1 MDLLS
6 VHLDETISTPLYEQ
20 LYEFIKQEIVEER
33 LPYGQKLPSKR
44 KLANHLEVSQN
55 TVETAFE
62 QLVAEGYITS
72 RPRKGFYVLAHG
84 DLEFVEHSIK
94 KEGPKF
100 EKEPAILFDLSPNKI
115 DTEAF
120 PFSQWR
126 RLNRQVIDEAN
137 HDLLL
142 LGDPKGD
149 KELREA
155 IAHYVYHA
163 RGIDCDPDTIVVG
176 AGIEV
181 LMQQLLSLLPGST
194 VFGIEDPGYQLMVK
208 LITHFGFLGRA
219 LGMSEEGVSIEAVR
233 LLEPDYIY
241 VTPSNHFPYGTVT
254 SISRRNQLLQWV
266 NEAENRFIIEDDYD
280 SEFRYVGKTIPPM
293 KKMDFNDR
301 VIYLGS
307 FSKSLIPSLR
317 ISYMILPK
325 KLLEQYRN
333 RLSFHHSTVSR
344 IDQHVLARFI
354 QEGYFE
360 KHLNRMRKIYRRK
373 FEFVQQLFE
382 AYKPSIQLLGEQSGL
397 HVVCEVRNG
406 LTEEEIM
413 KRAEQQKIKLY
424 PISYYASKNAV
435 VSHPQFVIGFAGM
448 KEQEIEKA
456 VQHLITIFQPQR
468 YP

>member
-6 VHLDETISTPLYEQ
+6 VHLEKTNNTPLYEQ
-20 LYEFIKQEIVEER
+20 LYEFIKQEIVQER

-62 QLVAEGYITS
+62 QLVAEGYIAS
-72 RPRKGFYVLAHG
+72 QPRKGFYVLAHG
-84 DLEFVEHSIK
+84 DLEFVEHSGK
-94 KEGPKF
+94 KEIADA
-100 EKEPAILFDLSPNKI
+100 EKEPSVLFDFSPNKI

-120 PFSQWR
+120 PFSAWR
-126 RLNRQVIDEAN
+126 KLNRHVIDESH

-142 LGDPKGD
+142 LGDAQGD

-181 LMQQLLSLLPGST
+181 LMQQLLSLLPAT
-194 VFGIEDPGYQLMVK
+194 TIFGVEDPGYQLMMK

-219 LGMSEEGVSIEAVR
+219 LDMNEEGVSIEAVR

-254 SISRRNQLLQWV
+254 SINRRNQLLQWA
-266 NEAENRFIIEDDYD
+266 NETADRYIIEDDYD
-280 SEFRYVGKTIPPM
+280 SEFRYTGKTIPPM

-325 KLLEQYRN
+325 ALLEQYRN
-333 RLSFHHSTVSR
+333 RLTFHHSTVSR
-344 IDQHVLARFI
+344 MDQHVLAHFI

-360 KHLNRMRKIYRRK
+360 KHLNRMRKIYRKK
-373 FEFVQQLFE
+373 FELVHQLFE
-382 AYKPSIQLLGEQSGL
+382 AYKPAIQLLGEQSGL
-397 HVVCEVRNG
+397 HIVCEVRNG

-413 KRAEQQKIKLY
+413 RRARQQRIKLY

-435 VSHPQFVIGFAGM
+435 VSHPQFVIGFAGL
-448 KEQEIEKA
+448 KEGDIERA
-456 VQHLITIFQPQR
+456 VQHLIAIFQSG
-468 YP
+468 

>member
-6 VHLDETISTPLYEQ
+6 VHLDKTIDTPLYEQ
-20 LYEFIKQEIVEER
+20 LYEFIKQEIIQER

-62 QLVAEGYITS
+62 QLIAEGYLTS
-72 RPRKGFYVLAHG
+72 RPRMGFYVLAHG
-84 DLEFVEHSIK
+84 DLEFVEHASA
-94 KEGPKF
+94 P
-100 EKEPAILFDLSPNKI
+100 EKQISKADEEPSILFDFSPNKI

-120 PFSQWR
+120 PFSVWR
-126 RLNRQVIDEAN
+126 SLNRQVIDESH

-142 LGDPKGD
+142 LGDGQGD
-149 KELREA
+149 RQLRAA

-181 LMQQLLSLLPGST
+181 LMQQLLSLLPRST
-194 VFGIEDPGYQLMVK
+194 IFGIEDPGYQLMVK
-208 LITHFGFLGRA
+208 LITHFGFLGRP
-219 LGMSEEGVSIEAVR
+219 LDMNEEGVSIEAVR

-254 SISRRNQLLQWV
+254 SINRRSQLLQWA
-266 NEAENRFIIEDDYD
+266 NEGEDRYIIEDDYD
-280 SEFRYVGKTIPPM
+280 SEFRYTGKTIPPM
-293 KKMDFNDR
+293 KKMDASGH

-333 RLSFHHSTVSR
+333 RLTFQQSTVSR
-344 IDQHVLARFI
+344 IDQHILARFI
-354 QEGYFE
+354 QTGHFE

-373 FEFVQQLFE
+373 FEFIHQLFE
-382 AYKPSIQLLGEQSGL
+382 PYKPSIQLLGEQSGL

-406 LTEEEIM
+406 LTEKEILR
-413 KRAEQQKIKLY
+413 RAEQERIKLY
-424 PISYYASKNAV
+424 PISYYASKNV
-435 VSHPQFVIGFAGM
+435 IVSHPQFVIGFAGM
-448 KEQEIEKA
+448 REEEIEEA
-456 VQHLITIFQPQR
+456 VKHVITIFQL
-468 YP
+468 

>member
-6 VHLDETISTPLYEQ
+6 VHLDKTIDIPLYEQ
-20 LYEFIKQEIVEER
+20 LYEFIKQEIVQER

-62 QLVAEGYITS
+62 QLLAEGYITS
-72 RPRKGFYVLAHG
+72 QPRKGFYVLAHG
-84 DLEFVEHSIK
+84 DLEFVEHATK
-94 KEGPKF
+94 KEISKVA
-100 EKEPAILFDLSPNKI
+100 EDTAILFDFSPNKI

-120 PFSQWR
+120 PFSAWR
-126 RLNRQVIDEAN
+126 KLNRQVIDETN

-142 LGDPKGD
+142 LGEAQGD

-181 LMQQLLSLLPGST
+181 LMQQLLSLLSRST
-194 VFGIEDPGYQLMVK
+194 IFGIEDPGYQLMMK

-219 LGMSEEGVSIEAVR
+219 LDMNEEGVSIEAIR

-254 SISRRNQLLQWV
+254 SINRRNQLLQWA
-266 NEAENRFIIEDDYD
+266 NEAESRYIIEDDYD
-280 SEFRYVGKTIPPM
+280 SEFRYTGKTIPPM

-325 KLLEQYRN
+325 SLLEQYRD
-333 RLSFHHSTVSR
+333 RLTFHHSTVSR
-344 IDQHVLARFI
+344 IDQHVLAHFI

-360 KHLNRMRKIYRRK
+360 KHLNRMRKIYRKK
-373 FEFVQQLFE
+373 FEFVNQLFDP
-382 AYKPSIQLLGEQSGL
+382 YTPSIQLLGEQSGL

-406 LTEEEIM
+406 LTEKEILR
-413 KRAEQQKIKLY
+413 RAEQEGIKIY

-435 VSHPQFVIGFAGM
+435 FPYPQFVIGFAGIA
-448 KEQEIEKA
+448 EERLEEA
-456 VQHLITIFQPQR
+456 VQHIIKILQQ
-468 YP
+468 

>member
-84 DLEFVEHSIK
+84 DLEFVEHPIK
-94 KEGPKF
+94 KEDPKL
-100 EKEPAILFDLSPNKI
+100 EKEPAILFDFSPNKI

-126 RLNRQVIDEAN
+126 RLNRHVIDEVN

-142 LGDPKGD
+142 LGNPQGD

-194 VFGIEDPGYQLMVK
+194 IFGIEDPGYQLMVK

-219 LGMSEEGVSIEAVR
+219 LDMGEEGVSIEAVR

-254 SISRRNQLLQWV
+254 SINRRNQLLQWV

-325 KLLEQYRN
+325 TLLEQYRS

-344 IDQHVLARFI
+344 IDQHVLAHFI

-360 KHLNRMRKIYRRK
+360 KHLNRMRKIYRKK

-382 AYKPSIQLLGEQSGL
+382 TYKPSIQLLGEQSGL

-413 KRAEQQKIKLY
+413 KRAVQQRIKLY
-424 PISYYASKNAV
+424 PISYYASKNVV

-448 KEQEIEKA
+448 KEREIEKA
-456 VQHLITIFQPQR
+456 VQHLITIFQP
-468 YP
+468 

>member
-6 VHLDETISTPLYEQ
+6 VHLDEKISTPLYEQ
-20 LYEFIKQEIVEER
+20 LYEFIKREIVEER

-84 DLEFVEHSIK
+84 DLEFVEHPGK
-94 KEGPKF
+94 KEASKP
-100 EKEPAILFDLSPNKI
+100 EKAPSILFDFSPNKI

-120 PFSQWR
+120 PFSAWR
-126 RLNRQVIDEAN
+126 RLNRQVIDEAH

-142 LGDPKGD
+142 LGDSRGD
-149 KELREA
+149 KELRKA

-163 RGIDCDPDTIVVG
+163 RGINCDPDTIVVG

-219 LGMSEEGVSIEAVR
+219 LDMSEEGVSIEAVR

-254 SISRRNQLLQWV
+254 SINRRNQLLQWV
-266 NEAENRFIIEDDYD
+266 NEAEDRFIIEDDYD

-325 KLLEQYRN
+325 KLLEQYRS
-333 RLSFHHSTVSR
+333 RLAFYHSTVSR

-354 QEGYFE
+354 QDGYFE
-360 KHLNRMRKIYRRK
+360 KHLNRMRKIYRKK

-413 KRAEQQKIKLY
+413 KRARQQRIKLY
-424 PISYYASKNAV
+424 PISYYASKTAV
-435 VSHPQFVIGFAGM
+435 VSYPQFVIGFAGM
-448 KEQEIEKA
+448 KEEKLEEA
-456 VQHLITIFQPQR
+456 VQRIIGIFQQ
-468 YP
+468 

>member
-6 VHLDETISTPLYEQ
+6 VHLDKTNDIALYEQ
-20 LYEFIKQEIVEER
+20 LYEFIKQEIVQER
-33 LPYGQKLPSKR
+33 LPHGQKLPSKR

-72 RPRKGFYVLAHG
+72 RPRRGFYVLAHG
-84 DLEFVEHSIK
+84 DLEFIEQTTK
-94 KEGPKF
+94 KEAPKQD
-100 EKEPAILFDLSPNKI
+100 EKPATLFDFSPNKI

-120 PFSQWR
+120 PFSAWR
-126 RLNRQVIDEAN
+126 KLNRQVIDEAH

-142 LGDPKGD
+142 LGEAQGD
-149 KELREA
+149 KVLREA

-176 AGIEV
+176 AGVEV
-181 LMQQLLSLLPGST
+181 LMQQLLSLLPDST

-208 LITHFGFLGRA
+208 LITHFGFLGRP
-219 LGMSEEGVSIEAVR
+219 LSMNEEGVSMEAVH
-233 LLEPDYIY
+233 LLEPDFIY

-254 SISRRNQLLQWV
+254 SINRRSQLLQWA
-266 NEAENRFIIEDDYD
+266 NETESRYIIEDDYD
-280 SEFRYVGKTIPPM
+280 SEFRYTGKTIPPM

-333 RLSFHHSTVSR
+333 RLTFQHSTVSR
-344 IDQHVLARFI
+344 IDQHVLAHFI
-354 QEGYFE
+354 QDGYFE

-373 FEFVQQLFE
+373 FELVHELFE
-382 AYKPSIQLLGEQSGL
+382 PYKPSIQLLGEQSGL
-397 HVVCEVRNG
+397 HVVCEVKNG
-406 LTEEEIM
+406 LTEQEILQ
-413 KRAEQQKIKLY
+413 RAKQQKIKLY
-424 PISYYASKNAV
+424 SISYYATKDAIASY
-435 VSHPQFVIGFAGM
+435 PQFVIGFAGI
-448 KEQEIEKA
+448 QEKKLEEA
-456 VQHLITIFQPQR
+456 VKQMIDIFQL
-468 YP
+468 

>member
-6 VHLDETISTPLYEQ
+6 VHLEKTNNSPLYEQ
-20 LYEFIKQEIVEER
+20 LYEFIKQEIVQER

-62 QLVAEGYITS
+62 QLVAEGYIAS
-72 RPRKGFYVLAHG
+72 QPRKGFYVLAHG
-84 DLEFVEHSIK
+84 DLEFVEHSGK
-94 KEGPKF
+94 KEIADAG
-100 EKEPAILFDLSPNKI
+100 KEPSVLFDFSPNKI

-120 PFSQWR
+120 PFSAWR
-126 RLNRQVIDEAN
+126 KLNRQVIDESH

-142 LGDPKGD
+142 LGDGQGD

-163 RGIDCDPDTIVVG
+163 RGIDCDPDMIVVG

-181 LMQQLLSLLPGST
+181 LMQQLLSLLPGCT
-194 VFGIEDPGYQLMVK
+194 IFGIEDPGYQLMVK

-219 LGMSEEGVSIEAVR
+219 LDMNEEGVSIEAVR

-254 SISRRNQLLQWV
+254 SINRRNQLLQWA
-266 NEAENRFIIEDDYD
+266 NETADRYIIEDDYD
-280 SEFRYVGKTIPPM
+280 SEFRYTGKRSSYE
-293 KKMDFNDR
+293 KMDFNDR

-317 ISYMILPK
+317 ISYTILPK
-325 KLLEQYRN
+325 ALLEQYRN
-333 RLSFHHSTVSR
+333 RLTFHHSTVSR
-344 IDQHVLARFI
+344 MDRHVLAHFI

-360 KHLNRMRKIYRRK
+360 KHLNRMRKIYRKK
-373 FEFVQQLFE
+373 FELVHQLFE
-382 AYKPSIQLLGEQSGL
+382 PYKPSIQLLGEQSGL

-406 LTEEEIM
+406 LTEEEILR
-413 KRAEQQKIKLY
+413 RAEQKGIKIY
-424 PISYYASKNAV
+424 PISYYASKMPF
-435 VSHPQFVIGFAGM
+435 S
-448 KEQEIEKA
+448 
-456 VQHLITIFQPQR
+456 LIR
-468 YP
+468 NL

>member
-6 VHLDETISTPLYEQ
+6 VHLDKTIDTPLYEQ
-20 LYEFIKQEIVEER
+20 LYEFIKQEIVQER

-62 QLVAEGYITS
+62 QLVAEGYIAS
-72 RPRKGFYVLAHG
+72 QPRKGFYVLAHG
-84 DLEFVEHSIK
+84 DLEFVEHPRK
-94 KEGPKF
+94 KEISRP
-100 EKEPAILFDLSPNKI
+100 EEASSVLFDFSPSKI

-120 PFSQWR
+120 PFPLWR
-126 RLNRQVIDEAN
+126 RLNRQVIDESN

-142 LGDPKGD
+142 LGDAQGD
-149 KELREA
+149 RELRQA

-181 LMQQLLSLLPGST
+181 LMQQLLSLLPSST
-194 VFGIEDPGYQLMVK
+194 IFGIEDPGYQLMVK
-208 LITHFGFLGRA
+208 LIRHFGFSGHPLD
-219 LGMSEEGVSIEAVR
+219 MNEEGISIEAVR
-233 LLEPDYIY
+233 HLSPDYIY

-254 SISRRNQLLQWV
+254 SINRRNQLLQWA
-266 NEAENRFIIEDDYD
+266 NETENRYIIEDDYD
-280 SEFRYVGKTIPPM
+280 SEFRYVGKTIPPL

-325 KLLEQYRN
+325 KLLAQYRE
-333 RLSFHHSTVSR
+333 RLTFHHSTVSR

-354 QEGYFE
+354 QEGHFE
-360 KHLNRMRKIYRRK
+360 KHLNRMRKIYRKK
-373 FEFVQQLFE
+373 FEFVYQLFE

-406 LTEEEIM
+406 GTEEEILQ
-413 KRAEQQKIKLY
+413 RAKQQRIKLY

-435 VSHPQFVIGFAGM
+435 VTHPQFVIGFAG
-448 KEQEIEKA
+448 IEEKKLEEA
-456 VQHLITIFQPQR
+456 VQYIIHICQK
-468 YP
+468 